1 MRLQR
6 YLARSGSVSSRRK
19 AEDVIR
25 TGRVRVNGRVAT
37 IGDGAEAAD
46 TVELDGEP
54 VELPAEHVHLALNK
68 PSGYLTALRD
78 EPGKDRPTVA
88 ALVPGDPGLVPVG
101 RLDAE
106 TTGLLLF
113 TNDGPLAHRITHPSR
128 EVEKEYLVT
137 VSGAALETALEAL
150 AAGPALDDGP
160 MYPPRIRD
168 VRRSQD
174 STSLRLTI
182 HEGRNR
188 IIRRACAAVGMEVIR
203 LHRTRVGPVRLGGL
217 AAGEYRNLTQ
227 EELERLP

>member
-6 YLARSGSVSSRRK
+6 YLSRSGSAPSRRK
-19 AEDVIR
+19 AEDMIR
-25 TGRVRVNGRVAT
+25 AGRVRVNGLVAT
-37 IGDGAEAAD
+37 VGDGAEPSD

-54 VELPAEHVHLALNK
+54 VELPAEHDHLALNK

-88 ALVPGDPGLVPVG
+88 TLVPQLPGLVPVG
-101 RLDAE
+101 RLDAG

-128 EVEKEYLVT
+128 EVQKEYLIT
-137 VSGAALETALEAL
+137 VSGPAPDSALEAL

-160 MYPPRIRD
+160 MSPPRLDD
-168 VRRSQD
+168 VRRSRD

-188 IIRRACAAVGMEVIR
+188 IIRRACAAVGLEVIR
-203 LHRTRVGPVRLGGL
+203 LHRLRVGPVRLGGL
-217 AAGEYRNLTQ
+217 AVGEYRSLTG
-227 EELERLP
+227 EEIEGLP